1 LIPEGYCED
10 LRAFAGLGLCWY
22 GANQLVAVYQS
33 ALSHW
38 AIDLDKNGVA
48 TLEGAEVRYRDLR
61 VFVGHHSPNQ
71 WASVRAED
79 LGVGV
84 GVGVPWHQENGVCS
98 LDLMV
103 FVHQLEA
110 MVAWASSHCQVNHD
124 QFCDYS
130 LVAMELYFRALVSCP
145 QQAGWVPWE
154 PTEYYR

>member
-1 LIPEGYCED
+1 MTVVP
-10 LRAFAGLGLCWY
+10 A
-22 GANQLVAVYQS
+22 
-33 ALSHW
+33 
-38 AIDLDKNGVA
+38 
-48 TLEGAEVRYRDLR
+48 VRYRDLR
-61 VFVGHHSPNQ
+61 VFVGHQSPSQ

-79 LGVGV
+79 LGVGVGV

-110 MVAWASSHCQVNHD
+110 VVAWASTHCQVNHD